1 MQQFIYPALFC
12 AAIVF
17 SASALASTTEETT
30 VQPLTTVTLQNNT
43 TEWKQANQKVA
54 ELGGWQYYAN
64 EAGGHPGMDHSRHS
78 MPVDHSKHS
87 ESMDHSKHSE
97 SMDHSS
103 HSMSEDHSKHSESM
117 DHSKHSESM
126 DHSRHSMPVD
136 HSRHSESMDH
146 SRHSESMDH
155 SSHSMSEDHSRQNK
169 VKTGNEDE
177 HHH

>member
-87 ESMDHSKHSE
+87 ESMDHS
-97 SMDHSS
+97 
-103 HSMSEDHSKHSESM
+103 
-117 DHSKHSESM
+117 
-126 DHSRHSMPVD
+126 RHSMPVD

-146 SRHSESMDH
+146 SR
-155 SSHSMSEDHSRQNK
+155 HSMSEDHSRQNK